1 MNVQI
6 VSTQTKPITTKS
18 GQKME
23 LRVVQGFGDDG
34 AVFKTVLHREHPDIR
49 PGRYELVPDV
59 FVNYECELSARFNFR
74 PAQAA
79 KQ

>member
-23 LRVVQGFGDDG
+23 LRVVQGFCDDG
-34 AVFKTVLHREHPDIR
+34 SVFKTVLHRDHSDIR
-49 PGRYELVPDV
+49 PGRYELVSEV
-59 FVNYECELSARFNFR
+59 YVNFDCELAARFSFR
-74 PAQAA
+74 AQKA
-79 KQ
+79 QQ

>member
-23 LRVVQGFGDDG
+23 LRVVQGFGDD
-34 AVFKTVLHREHPDIR
+34 AVQFPTR
-49 PGRYELVPDV
+49 PGSETVITRAARGHAPGGSF
-59 FVNYECELSARFNFR
+59 FVRG
-74 PAQAA
+74 
-79 KQ
+79 